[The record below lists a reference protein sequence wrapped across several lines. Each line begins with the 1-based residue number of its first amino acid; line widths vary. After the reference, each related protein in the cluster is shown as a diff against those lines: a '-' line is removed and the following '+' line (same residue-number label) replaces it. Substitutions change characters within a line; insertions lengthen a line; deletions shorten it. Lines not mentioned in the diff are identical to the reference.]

1 MAYIIGMVSQK
12 GGVGKSTLARMMARE
27 FAAGGMSAKIADL
40 DTQQQT
46 CTYWA
51 GRRAENNVEPEIQ
64 VQSFASV
71 KTALGEAARFDTL
84 ILDGKPN
91 ASEQTFEIAD
101 AADLVVIPT
110 GQTVDDLHPGV
121 VLAHTL
127 RKRGVPNEKIAF
139 AMFKTT
145 GSEREN
151 SAARQYLLQAGYKVL
166 DGEVPVST
174 GYGSASD
181 IGRAITE
188 TSFRTLNERAS
199 KLAQSVIDLMATVT
213 ERKIAP
219 DVIAENG
226 RADEASMKPIQFRVP
241 EAVFAQFSEQAG
253 REFGFSKGSK
263 SQLFLKMW
271 QVYQGN
277 TK

>member
-1 MAYIIGMVSQK
+1 MGYIIGMISQK

-27 FAAGGMSAKIADL
+27 FAEGGMSVKIADL

-46 CTYWA
+46 CTHWA
-51 GRRAENNVEPEIQ
+51 GRRAENGVTPEIQ
-64 VQSFASV
+64 VQGFASV
-71 KTALGEAARFDTL
+71 RSAIEDAARFDAY

-91 ASEQTFEIAD
+91 ASEQTFEVAKVC
-101 AADLVVIPT
+101 DLVVIPT

-127 RKRGVPNEKIAF
+127 IKKGLPLHRIAF

-151 SAARQYLLQAGYKVL
+151 SAARQYLKQAGYLVL

-181 IGRAITE
+181 MGKAITE
-188 TSFRTLNERAS
+188 TSFKTLNGKAAT
-199 KLAQSVIDLMATVT
+199 LAQSVIDM
-213 ERKIAP
+213 
-219 DVIAENG
+219 IAEMSE
-226 RADEASMKPIQFRVP
+226 RRV
-241 EAVFAQFSEQAG
+241 A
-253 REFGFSKGSK
+253 
-263 SQLFLKMW
+263 
-271 QVYQGN
+271 
-277 TK
+277 

>member
-1 MAYIIGMVSQK
+1 MTYIIAMVSQK

-27 FAAGGMSAKIADL
+27 FIEGGLRTKIADL

-46 CTYWA
+46 CTHWA
-51 GRRAENNVEPEIQ
+51 GRRAENGLTPEVQ

-71 KTALGEAARFDTL
+71 KTALEDAARFDAL

-91 ASEQTFEIAD
+91 ASDQTFEIAK

-121 VLAHTL
+121 MLAHTL
-127 RKRGVPNEKIAF
+127 LKKNVPIERIAF

-151 SAARQYLLQAGYKVL
+151 AAAREYLAQAGYLVL

-181 IGRAITE
+181 IGKAITE
-188 TSFRTLNERAS
+188 TSFRSLNERAA
-199 KLAQSVIDLMATVT
+199 KQAQSVID
-213 ERKIAP
+213 R
-219 DVIAENG
+219 IAEVG
-226 RADEASMKPIQFRVP
+226 DRRV
-241 EAVFAQFSEQAG
+241 A
-253 REFGFSKGSK
+253 
-263 SQLFLKMW
+263 
-271 QVYQGN
+271 
-277 TK
+277 

>member
-1 MAYIIGMVSQK
+1 MTYIIGMVSQK

-27 FAAGGMSAKIADL
+27 FIEGGLRTKIADL

-46 CTYWA
+46 CTNWA
-51 GRRAENNVEPEIQ
+51 GRRAENALAPEIQ

-71 KTALGEAARFDTL
+71 KTALEEASRFDAL

-91 ASEQTFEIAD
+91 ASDQTFEIAR

-127 RKRGVPNEKIAF
+127 RKKNVPADRIVF

-151 SAARQYLLQAGYKVL
+151 AAAREYIIQAGYQVL
-166 DGEVPVST
+166 NGDVPVST

-181 IGRAITE
+181 IGKAITE
-188 TSFRTLNERAS
+188 TSFRTLNERAA
-199 KLAQSVIDLMATVT
+199 KLAQSVIDQ
-213 ERKIAP
+213 
-219 DVIAENG
+219 IAELG
-226 RADEASMKPIQFRVP
+226 ERRV
-241 EAVFAQFSEQAG
+241 A
-253 REFGFSKGSK
+253 
-263 SQLFLKMW
+263 
-271 QVYQGN
+271 
-277 TK
+277 